1 MANFDYESSY
11 KKIMKESI
19 NNIRKMDEKVL
30 QHMANKINNDIDI
43 KIKGNQN
50 KK

>member
-1 MANFDYESSY
+1 MAKFDYESSY

-30 QHMANKINNDIDI
+30 QQMASKINKDID
-43 KIKGNQN
+43 N